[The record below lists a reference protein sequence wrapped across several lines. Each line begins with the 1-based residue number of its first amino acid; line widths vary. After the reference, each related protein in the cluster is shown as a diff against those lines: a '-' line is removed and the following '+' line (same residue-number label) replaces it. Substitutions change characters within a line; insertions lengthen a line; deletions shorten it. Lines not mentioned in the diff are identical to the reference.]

1 MIKKPHLSLFFITL
15 MLTGCLLTPNQPQL
29 QLKPIPENIL
39 IGLAARTVLVDA
51 CYEADAYNVEQAV
64 KYKEAIQF
72 SLSTWV
78 VEPPTLD
85 KTVNKAKLQLPAF
98 ISQEGGLGKICK
110 DWSLEFEMLSNKTMD
125 LKNQLAIN
133 QQRIHEINKA
143 NASRSVTNYTSA
155 SDDNLI
161 QCYKIGTVGLNKE
174 IQLFK
179 GKYCPVGWFKY
190 LGF

>member
-1 MIKKPHLSLFFITL
+1 MIKKPHLSLLFITL
-15 MLTGCLLTPNQPQL
+15 MLTGCQLTLNQPQPQL
-29 QLKPIPENIL
+29 QPIPENIL
-39 IGLAARTVLVDA
+39 IGLAARTVIVDA

-78 VEPPTLD
+78 VETPTLNE
-85 KTVNKAKLQLPAF
+85 TVNKAKLQLPAF
-98 ISQEGGLGKICK
+98 ISQEGSLGKICK
-110 DWSLEFEMLSNKTMD
+110 DWSLELEMLSNKTMD
-125 LKNQLAIN
+125 VKNQLAID

-143 NASRSVTNYTSA
+143 NASRPVTNSTSA

-161 QCYKIGTVGLNKE
+161 KCYKIGDVGFNKN

-179 GKYCPVGWFKY
+179 GNYCPVGWLKY
-190 LGF
+190 SGF